1 MALDFN
7 ALVRQIIRV
16 GTLRVQHS
24 DGSTQIFGDG
34 SGTPVAIRF
43 TDDKAAGEIAAD
55 PPLKLGEVYM
65 DGRMVFD
72 EGDIYSFLALVKSN
86 TVNEVFSPLMMARL
100 FWRIGLSQALAR
112 LPINHN
118 RQNVS
123 HHYDLSAKLFD
134 LFLDPDWQYSCAYF
148 EPAGISLEEAQLAK
162 KRHIA
167 AKLLMEQ
174 GQKVLEIGSGWG
186 GMAMYLAEAYNAD
199 VTGITLSHEQLDV
212 SRRRAEKR
220 NLADRVRFELQD
232 YRYYKD
238 KSFDRIVS
246 VGMFEHVGV
255 ANYAGFFR
263 KCAELLDKDGVMV
276 LHSIGRPKPSYATN
290 PFIEKYI
297 FPGGYIPALSE
308 VLPSVEK
315 AGLMVKDVEILPI
328 HYAETLKAWRER
340 FLARSDEAVALYDER
355 FVRMWE
361 FYLAGSE
368 IAFRYDELFIFQMQI
383 SRDQYAVP
391 NNRNYIAEREASLKT
406 FEATRAPLE
415 KVEF

>member
-24 DGSTQIFGDG
+24 DGKKVTFGDG
-34 SGTPVAIRF
+34 SGVPVAIRF
-43 TDDKAAGEIAAD
+43 VDDKAAAEIAAD

-72 EGDIYSFLALVKSN
+72 EGDIYSFLELVKSN

-100 FWRIGLSQALAR
+100 FWRMGLSQALAR
-112 LPINHN
+112 LPVNHN
-118 RQNVS
+118 RRNVS

-148 EPAGISLEEAQLAK
+148 EPAGISLEEAQVAK

-167 AKLLMEQ
+167 AKLLMEE

-186 GMAMYLAEAYNAD
+186 GMAMYLAEAYGAD

-220 NLADRVRFELQD
+220 GLADRVRFELQD

-238 KSFDRIVS
+238 RSFDRIVS

-255 ANYAGFFR
+255 ANYPGFFR
-263 KCAELLDKDGVMV
+263 KCAELLDKDGVML

-315 AGLMVKDVEILPI
+315 AGLLVKDVEILPL
-328 HYAETLKAWRER
+328 HYADTLKAWRER
-340 FLARSDEAVALYDER
+340 FLARREEASAIYDER

-368 IAFRYDELFIFQMQI
+368 IAFRYDELFVFQMQI
-383 SRDQYAVP
+383 SCNQYAVP
-391 NNRNYIAEREASLKT
+391 NNRNYIAERETSLKG

>member
-43 TDDKAAGEIAAD
+43 TDDKAAGEVAAD

-100 FWRIGLSQALAR
+100 FWRMGLSQALAR
-112 LPINHN
+112 LPVNHN

-148 EPAGISLEEAQLAK
+148 EPADISLEEAQLAK

-238 KSFDRIVS
+238 KTFDRIVS

-297 FPGGYIPALSE
+297 FPGGYIPSVGE
-308 VLPSVEK
+308 VVPHVEK
-315 AGLMVKDVEILPI
+315 AGLLVKDVEILSI

-340 FLARSDEAVALYDER
+340 FLARKEEAVALYDER

-368 IAFRYDELFIFQMQI
+368 IAFRYDELFVFQMQI
-383 SRDQYAVP
+383 ARQQYAVP
-391 NNRNYIAEREASLKT
+391 NNRSYIAEREAGLKT
-406 FEATRAPLE
+406 FEASRAPLE

>member
-24 DGSTQIFGDG
+24 DGSTEIFGDG
-34 SGTPVAIRF
+34 SGAPVAIRF

-100 FWRIGLSQALAR
+100 FWRMGLSQALAR
-112 LPINHN
+112 LPVNHN

-148 EPAGISLEEAQLAK
+148 EPADISLEEAQLAK

-238 KSFDRIVS
+238 KTFDRIVS

-297 FPGGYIPALSE
+297 FPGGYIPSVGE
-308 VLPSVEK
+308 VAPHVEK
-315 AGLMVKDVEILPI
+315 AGLLVKDVEILSI

-340 FLARSDEAVALYDER
+340 FLARKEEAVALYDER

-368 IAFRYDELFIFQMQI
+368 IAFRYDELFVFQMQI
-383 SRDQYAVP
+383 ARQQYAVP
-391 NNRNYIAEREASLKT
+391 NNRTYIAEREAGLKT
-406 FEATRAPLE
+406 FEASRAPLE